1 MMQNYIRKQDNDR
14 EVARGRMTKVKTL
27 NNYNRLNFNLQTLFN
42 TGQNQR
48 FKTMKEEDWV
58 KKETKEQDTL
68 SLGNDFYSLC
78 LFAFYFVDN

>member
-1 MMQNYIRKQDNDR
+1 MMQNFIKKQDNDR
-14 EVARGRMTKVKTL
+14 QGGSRIMKVKTL
-27 NNYNRLNFNLQTLFN
+27 NNYNRLNFNLQTLFGH
-42 TGQNQR
+42 GQNQR

-68 SLGNDFYSLC
+68 KLGNDFYSLC

>member
-1 MMQNYIRKQDNDR
+1 MSKEIRASSVDSDGGLQSNLTDIMQNYIRKQDNDR
-14 EVARGRMTKVKTL
+14 EVARNRTSKVKTL

-58 KKETKEQDTL
+58 KKETKE
-68 SLGNDFYSLC
+68 
-78 LFAFYFVDN
+78 